1 MLLEGKNAVIYG
13 AGGSVGGAVARTF
26 AREGARVFLTGRTS
40 APLDT
45 VATAIRQAHGT
56 VDTATVN
63 ALDEA
68 AVARHADAVVEAAGS
83 LDISFNAIAVDH
95 LQVGLADLSV
105 GQIVE
110 PIAGRIATHVITAR
124 AAARHMTS
132 RGTGVILTFSADAAR
147 LPYPNIGG
155 FGIACAAVEALSRSL
170 AAELGP
176 SGVRVICLRSI
187 GSPESHGVQ
196 DVWEQH
202 FGDGESSVDDVVAAR
217 AQGTMLR
224 RVPTLAEVGNVAAL
238 MASDLAS
245 PLTAVVVNVACGEL
259 AD

>member
-1 MLLEGKNAVIYG
+1 MLLEGKNAIIYG

-26 AREGARVFLTGRTS
+26 AREGARVFLTGRTA
-40 APLDT
+40 APLDA
-45 VATAIRQAHGT
+45 VATAIGRARGT
-56 VDTATVN
+56 VDTATVD
-63 ALDEA
+63 ALDEV

-95 LQVGLADLSV
+95 VQVALADLSV
-105 GQIVE
+105 EQIVE
-110 PIAGRIATHVITAR
+110 PVADRVATHVITAR
-124 AAARHMTS
+124 AAARHMTA
-132 RGTGVILTFSADAAR
+132 RGSGVILTFSADAAR

-155 FGIACAAVEALSRSL
+155 FGVACAAVEALSRSL

-176 SGVRVICLRSI
+176 RGVRVVCLRSM

-196 DVWEQH
+196 DAWEQH
-202 FGDGESSVDDVVAAR
+202 FGEDETSVDDVVAIR
-217 AQGTMLR
+217 AQGTLLR

-245 PLTAVVVNVACGEL
+245 PLTAVVINIACGEL

>member
-68 AVARHADAVVEAAGS
+68 AVARHADAVVEAAGN

-95 LQVGLADLSV
+95 LQVALADL
-105 GQIVE
+105 
-110 PIAGRIATHVITAR
+110 ALGRCRGRPSR
-124 AAARHMTS
+124 A
-132 RGTGVILTFSADAAR
+132 
-147 LPYPNIGG
+147 P
-155 FGIACAAVEALSRSL
+155 
-170 AAELGP
+170 
-176 SGVRVICLRSI
+176 
-187 GSPESHGVQ
+187 GS
-196 DVWEQH
+196 
-202 FGDGESSVDDVVAAR
+202 R
-217 AQGTMLR
+217 AQQR
-224 RVPTLAEVGNVAAL
+224 
-238 MASDLAS
+238 S
-245 PLTAVVVNVACGEL
+245 
-259 AD
+259 

>member
-1 MLLEGKNAVIYG
+1 MLLEGKNAIIYG
-13 AGGSVGGAVARTF
+13 AGGAVGGAVAQEF
-26 AREGARVFLTGRTS
+26 AREGVRVFLTGLTP
-40 APLDT
+40 APLDA
-45 VATAIRQAHGT
+45 VAAAIRQARGT

-68 AVARHADAVVEAAGS
+68 AVARHADAVVESAGS

-95 LQVGLADLSV
+95 AQVALADLSV
-105 GQIVE
+105 EQIVE
-110 PIAGRIATHVITAR
+110 PIAGRVATHVITAR
-124 AAARHMTS
+124 AAARHMTA
-132 RGTGVILTFSADAAR
+132 RGSGVIPTFSADAAR

-155 FGIACAAVEALSRSL
+155 FGVACAAVEALSRSL

-176 SGVRVICLRSI
+176 RGVRVVCLRSM

-196 DVWEQH
+196 AAWEQH
-202 FGDGESSVDDVVAAR
+202 FSEGATPVDDVVATR
-217 AQGTMLR
+217 AQGTLLR

-245 PLTAVVVNVACGEL
+245 PLTAVVLNVACGEI